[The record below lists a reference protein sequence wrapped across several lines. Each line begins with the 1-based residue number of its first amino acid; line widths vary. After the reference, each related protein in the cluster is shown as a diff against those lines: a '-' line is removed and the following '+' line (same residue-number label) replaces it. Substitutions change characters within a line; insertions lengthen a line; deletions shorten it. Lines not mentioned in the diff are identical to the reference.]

1 MTSEYFDQFGIA
13 IEHHDIV
20 IWTDTTYTG
29 KVNSSLGVVTGFTSK
44 QVRVARF
51 NGDYKQES
59 VHKTTRIICFEKF
72 GRNQKIM
79 DEIKPILDG
88 TAPSYEEFNKE

>member
-1 MTSEYFDQFGIA
+1 MTDFIDHFGQP
-13 IEHHDIV
+13 IELNDVVIV
-20 IWTDTTYTG
+20 
-29 KVNSSLGVVTGFTSK
+29 LGVPSGYPAVVTGFTSK